1 MWHAFERLEI
11 HAEIL
16 VERPS
21 GQRSI
26 GRCNA
31 DVWII
36 LKRILEKQGGN
47 MWTGYIGFLK
57 RRVCDD

>member
-36 LKRILEKQGGN
+36 LKRILEN
-47 MWTGYIGFLK
+47 Y
-57 RRVCDD
+57 VEYC